1 MRGATGRREAGVEES
16 KRTSSSAQ
24 PAAFQGCRP
33 RFGAASTGPCCPV
46 GPPPPL
52 RPPLRPPQATSGTVA
67 AHPGHW
73 LSTRRHWA
81 APACSSSP
89 HLPQLLAGC
98 PPPPEPVCGAHLPP
112 SSTHRGRRRLLR
124 SESPRVSCRPRT
136 LRVSGGHLPAS
147 LPSPW
152 ALGEQG
158 PVYKETSGEAGLPSR
173 LSDKGYDR
181 LQQPLLLQLGTGRP
195 HPTQPPPLLALRSCG
210 PRSRRRLGPP
220 PSRCGRSWPGTW
232 RAAGQG
238 ARPPPRATSVFCWA
252 PGRPCVSP
260 LGGDQEPGTAEGAG
274 EGPSRAAPPETS
286 SNPGPARLAEP
297 GLLPRRGNALCS
309 AVPAKGGPGSF

>member
-33 RFGAASTGPCCPV
+33 RAGAASTGPCCPV

-136 LRVSGGHLPAS
+136 LRVSCGHLPAS

-173 LSDKGYDR
+173 PSDKGYDR

-195 HPTQPPPLLALRSCG
+195 HPTQPPCSRSAPAGLVPARGWALLPPAAAGVGPGTGGQQVRARGRHPAPHLSSAGRLAARVSPRWEGTRSLG
-210 PRSRRRLGPP
+210 PRKVR
-220 PSRCGRSWPGTW
+220 GRD
-232 RAAGQG
+232 RAEQ
-238 ARPPPRATSVFCWA
+238 P
-252 PGRPCVSP
+252 
-260 LGGDQEPGTAEGAG
+260 
-274 EGPSRAAPPETS
+274 PPETS

>member
-124 SESPRVSCRPRT
+124 SESGPAPSGSAAGTSLHLFPLRGPWDSRGLSTRRHQGKPGSPADFLIKATTVSNSLCCSSLAQGVPTPPSHRPCSRCAPAGLVPARGWALLPPAAAGVGPGPGGQQVRARGRHPAPHLSSAGRLAARVSPRWEGT
-136 LRVSGGHLPAS
+136 RS
-147 LPSPW
+147 L
-152 ALGEQG
+152 
-158 PVYKETSGEAGLPSR
+158 
-173 LSDKGYDR
+173 
-181 LQQPLLLQLGTGRP
+181 
-195 HPTQPPPLLALRSCG
+195 G
-210 PRSRRRLGPP
+210 PRKVR
-220 PSRCGRSWPGTW
+220 GRD
-232 RAAGQG
+232 RAEQ
-238 ARPPPRATSVFCWA
+238 P
-252 PGRPCVSP
+252 
-260 LGGDQEPGTAEGAG
+260 
-274 EGPSRAAPPETS
+274 PPETS